1 MFRNKVTL
9 SLLLVALL
17 SSWASSAKGEEWDA
31 QAYLGGFM
39 EGAGQENTTPAEQA
53 LEDSLLFE
61 QEPWGQAEEED
72 FSAEPWTDAHLDGF
86 VAGDLEDFFADRQE
100 EAAEVAAEEAVESL
114 DEAVSDEGSSGTCG
128 EGLVWKVEENVLTI
142 SGEGPMEDFSIFL
155 PQPDEGDG
163 DYDESKA
170 APWLREYQDRLV
182 KVIVEEGVTS
192 IGANAFEECT
202 FLRQVLLPQSITSI
216 GECAFLCCKNL
227 SSLALSEGLT
237 LIGEQA
243 FFGCFS
249 LSDVGTLGKVEVIQ
263 EGIFGYCQALTS
275 LVLPDTVTMVRQ
287 EAFLGCS
294 ALTDLYV
301 PGSVTQIEENAFLNC
316 GQLVLHVEADS
327 VAHGLSKTDGYQ
339 YVLWER
345 EETDLTPTPTVTPT
359 PTLTPTPT
367 VTPTPTLTPT
377 PTPTPE
383 APMGTPSISLSK
395 ASKTLYAGEV
405 DSKYQSYTLQVTTEN
420 TKETVKFK
428 SADKA
433 VVKVTKAGK
442 VKAVGPGTTTVTAY
456 FKQDGKTY
464 KAKCTFQV
472 KNPKLKFSSKSITLP
487 VGGGVDL
494 VLTVKP
500 SATVRFSAEDASIVL
515 VEPSG
520 AVTGLIKGNSYVYAE
535 ANGLTAKILVKVD
548 G

>member
-1 MFRNKVTL
+1 MLRNKVTL

-17 SSWASSAKGEEWDA
+17 SSWAFSTPGEEWDT
-31 QAYLGGFM
+31 QAYLGGFV
-39 EGAGQENTTPAEQA
+39 EGTGQEDIELEGTGHESALPAEQA
-53 LEDSLLFE
+53 LEDDQPFE
-61 QEPWGQAEEED
+61 QEPW
-72 FSAEPWTDAHLDGF
+72 TDSLLDGF
-86 VAGDLEDFFADRQE
+86 VAEGSEEFFFVGGQGEASE
-100 EAAEVAAEEAVESL
+100 EALESM
-114 DEAVSDEGSSGTCG
+114 DEAVSEEGSSGTCG
-128 EGLVWKVEENVLTI
+128 EGITWKVEEDVLTI
-142 SGEGPMEDFSIFL
+142 TGEGPMEDFSLFL

-163 DYDESKA
+163 DYDESRA

-182 KVIVEEGVTS
+182 KVVIEDGVTS
-192 IGANAFEECT
+192 IGAYAFEECT
-202 FLRQVLLPQSITSI
+202 FLSQVLLPKSITSI

-227 SSLALSEGLT
+227 SSLALSDGLT
-237 LIGEQA
+237 FIGEQA

-249 LSDVGTLGKVEVIQ
+249 LSEVGSLGKVDVAQ
-263 EGIFGYCQALTS
+263 EGTFGYCQALKS

-294 ALTDLYV
+294 GLTALYI

-316 GQLVLHVEADS
+316 GQLVLHVES
-327 VAHGLSKTDGYQ
+327 GSYAHSLAKSDGYQ

-345 EETDLTPTPTVTPT
+345 EGMELTPTPTVTP
-359 PTLTPTPT
+359 PVT
-367 VTPTPTLTPT
+367 VTPSLTPTLTPT
-377 PTPTPE
+377 PTPVPE

-395 ASKTLYAGEV
+395 ASKTLYAGKV
-405 DSKYQSYTLQVTTEN
+405 DSKYRSYTLKVTTEN
-420 TKETVKFK
+420 TKEAVKFK

-464 KAKCTFQV
+464 KAICTFQV
-472 KNPKLKFSSKSITLP
+472 KNPKLKFSSRSITLP

-494 VLTVKP
+494 VPTVKP
-500 SATVRFSAEDASIVL
+500 AATVRFSADDASIVL

-520 AVTGLIKGNSYVYAE
+520 TITGLKKGSSYVYVE
-535 ANGLTAKILVKVD
+535 ANGLTVKILVKVE